1 MTRALLAFML
11 SGAIALPAS
20 AQITRTGA
28 PDAAIAVS
36 AKVPA
41 RYDTLYVSGM
51 LADPVAT
58 PDGAPKSWGDTETQT
73 RSVLAKLEAAL
84 VENGMGM
91 GDVVMM
97 RVYLVAPPGAAAMD
111 FAGMMKAYKEKFG
124 TAAQPLK
131 PARITVQVAALV
143 APQFLVEIELQAA
156 KAPAPVAKAAKK

>member
-1 MTRALLAFML
+1 ML
-11 SGAIALPAS
+11 GAIALPAI
-20 AQITRTGA
+20 AATPPQVTRTGA
-28 PDAAIAVS
+28 DTAAIAVS

-41 RYDTLYVSGM
+41 GFDTVYVSGM

-58 PDGAPKSWGDTETQT
+58 PEGQPKSWGDTEAQT

-84 VENGMGM
+84 AENGMGL

-97 RVYLVAPPGAAAMD
+97 RIYLIAPPGATAMD

-124 TAAQPLK
+124 TPAQPLK

-143 APQFLVEIELQAA
+143 APQFLVEIEVQAA
-156 KAPAPVAKAAKK
+156 KAPVKAASK